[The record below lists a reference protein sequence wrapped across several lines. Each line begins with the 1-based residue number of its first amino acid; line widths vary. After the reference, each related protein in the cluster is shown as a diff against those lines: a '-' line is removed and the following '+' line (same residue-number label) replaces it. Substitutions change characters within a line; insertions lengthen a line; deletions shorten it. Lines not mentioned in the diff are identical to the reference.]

1 MEVSIGSRIK
11 HAWNAFLNRDP
22 TGFYRDIGVGYSYRP
37 DRPRLTRGNERSIV
51 TSVYNE
57 SHWIALQLTFNM
69 SVWTT
74 PKDFL
79 KKFLRG

>member
-37 DRPRLTRGNERSIV
+37 DQEEMKDLSLPLYII
-51 TSVYNE
+51 E